1 MAVTPASFAAATIR
15 SASRTA
21 PAPPFPESTSID
33 SPEGVTNR
41 TALPPSTS
49 TTYMSSVFRVCA
61 TAIVADRNRTI
72 GSKTLFLMTS
82 PFVGPS
88 PSGRGRRDSQRAG
101 APGEGRKSSRILRP
115 SAFLKA
121 SPYRARASHPLP
133 EGEGDFAYSH
143 PRLPLPHGR
152 YLDRQR
158 SGTNFPINNV

>member
-49 TTYMSSVFRVCA
+49 TTYMSSVFRVCEK
-61 TAIVADRNRTI
+61 AIVAHKNRTI
-72 GSKTLFLMTS
+72 GIKTLFRMTS

-88 PSGRGRRDSQRAG
+88 PSGRGRRDSQRAD
-101 APGEGRKSSRILRP
+101 APGEGRKSIRILIP
-115 SAFLKA
+115 SPFIEA
-121 SPYRARASHPLP
+121 SPYRARASRPLP
-133 EGEGDFAYSH
+133 EGEGDLSICPFITLNEPSH
-143 PRLPLPHGR
+143 PQLPLPHG
-152 YLDRQR
+152 
-158 SGTNFPINNV
+158 